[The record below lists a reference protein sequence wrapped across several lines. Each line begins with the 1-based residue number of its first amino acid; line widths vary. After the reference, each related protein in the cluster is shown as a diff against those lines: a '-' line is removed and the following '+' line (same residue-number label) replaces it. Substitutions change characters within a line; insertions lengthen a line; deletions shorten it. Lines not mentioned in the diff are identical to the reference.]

1 MILFTVIYKHNVC
14 KYAML
19 LILFLHLDESLL
31 ISLRREFYYT
41 RGNCG
46 VSPHGQP
53 LPQLATVR
61 VVMLVHIINIQLFS
75 DASVALASPPGFGVY
90 VR

>member
-1 MILFTVIYKHNVC
+1 
-14 KYAML
+14 ML
-19 LILFLHLDESLL
+19 LIVFLHLDDSFL

-41 RGNCG
+41 SGNCG

-61 VVMLVHIINIQLFS
+61 VVILVHTMNIQLFS
-75 DASVALASPPGFGVY
+75 VASVALASPPGFGDY